1 MESGSVGT
9 LKTEEIKI
17 ELSARLISAVRT
29 RQGCFLIMTELFLD
43 LRYNLTQSSE

>member
-9 LKTEEIKI
+9 LKTEEMKT

-29 RQGCFLIMTELFLD
+29 RQRMLFD
-43 LRYNLTQSSE
+43 NDRVIS